1 MPKSPEKPMISIIVP
16 TFQEGEYITNTILN
30 LRKAAKNFPIEIIV
44 VDGGS
49 IDDTVEKAKKFTN
62 KVYRIGRGIA
72 KARNFGAKHSN
83 GDILLFMDADVILPN
98 SFAEK
103 LVETFRNPKV
113 VGATCNIMP
122 LKPNFSEKIF
132 FYFYNGLLRFIGRFK
147 PHSRGEF
154 LAVRKSAFF
163 AVDGFNENLSCIEDH
178 DLAMRLSK
186 VGKFVYIKDLTVFE
200 SMRRFRKLGL
210 PRVIFTW
217 FIDYL
222 SYLIRKKPVS
232 KEWKAVR

>member
-49 IDDTVEKAKKFTN
+49 VDDTVKKAKNFTN

-98 SFAEK
+98 GFAEK
-103 LVETFRNPKV
+103 LVEAFRNPDV

-163 AVDGFNENLSCIEDH
+163 AVNGFNENLPCIEDH

>member
-16 TFQEGEYITNTILN
+16 TFQEGEYITNTMLN

-49 IDDTVEKAKKFTN
+49 VDDTVEKVKNFTN

-98 SFAEK
+98 GFAEK
-103 LVETFRNPKV
+103 LVEIFRNPKV

-122 LKPNFSEKIF
+122 LKPNLSEKIF
-132 FYFYNGLLRFIGRFK
+132 FYLYNGLLRFISRFK

-163 AVDGFNENLSCIEDH
+163 AVNGFNENLPCIEDH
-178 DLAMRLSK
+178 DLAIRLSK
-186 VGKFVYIKDLTVFE
+186 IGKFVYIEDLTVFE

-210 PRVIFTW
+210 PRVIYTW

-222 SYLIRKKPVS
+222 FYTIRKKPIS
-232 KEWKAVR
+232 KEWKVVR

>member
-1 MPKSPEKPMISIIVP
+1 MPKSPEKPMISIIIP
-16 TFQEGEYITNTILN
+16 TFQEGEYITNTMLN

-49 IDDTVEKAKKFTN
+49 VDDTVEKAKNFTN

-83 GDILLFMDADVILPN
+83 GDILLFMDADVFLPN
-98 SFAEK
+98 GFAEK
-103 LVETFRNPKV
+103 LVETFRNPEV

-132 FYFYNGLLRFIGRFK
+132 FSFYNGLLRFISRFK

-163 AVDGFNENLSCIEDH
+163 ALNGFNENLPCIEDH
-178 DLAMRLSK
+178 DLAIRLSK
-186 VGKFVYIKDLTVFE
+186 IGKFVYIKDLTVFE

-210 PRVIFTW
+210 PRVIYTW

-222 SYLIRKKPVS
+222 FYTIRKKPVS
-232 KEWKAVR
+232 KVWKAVR

>member
-16 TFQEGEYITNTILN
+16 TFQEGKYITNTMLN
-30 LRKAAKNFPIEIIV
+30 LRKAAKDFPIEIIV

-49 IDDTVEKAKKFTN
+49 VDDTVEKAKNFTN

-72 KARNFGAKHSN
+72 KARNFGAKYSN

-98 SFAEK
+98 GFAEK

-132 FYFYNGLLRFIGRFK
+132 FSFYNGLLRFISRFK

-163 AVDGFNENLSCIEDH
+163 AVNGFNENLSCIEDH

-200 SMRRFRKLGL
+200 SMRRFRKLGTL
-210 PRVIFTW
+210 KIIYTWLINYIFY
-217 FIDYL
+217 I
-222 SYLIRKKPVS
+222 IRKKPIS
-232 KEWKAVR
+232 KEWKAIR

>member
-1 MPKSPEKPMISIIVP
+1 MPKSPEKPIISIIVP
-16 TFQEGEYITNTILN
+16 TFQEGEYITNTMLN

-49 IDDTVEKAKKFTN
+49 VDDTVKKAKNFTN

-83 GDILLFMDADVILPN
+83 GDILLFMDADVILPDG
-98 SFAEK
+98 FAEK
-103 LVETFRNPKV
+103 LVEIFRNPKV

-122 LKPNFSEKIF
+122 LKPNLSEKIF
-132 FYFYNGLLRFIGRFK
+132 FYLYNGLLRFISRFK

-163 AVDGFNENLSCIEDH
+163 AINGFNESLPCIEDH

-186 VGKFVYIKDLTVFE
+186 IGKFVYIKDLTVFE

-210 PRVIFTW
+210 PRVIYTW

-222 SYLIRKKPVS
+222 FYIIRKKPVS

>member
-1 MPKSPEKPMISIIVP
+1 MPRSPEKSMVSIIVP
-16 TFQEGEYITNTILN
+16 TFQEGEYITNTMLN
-30 LRKAAKNFPIEIIV
+30 LRKAAKDFPIEIIV

-49 IDDTVEKAKKFTN
+49 VDDTVEKAKNFTN

-98 SFAEK
+98 GFAEK

-132 FYFYNGLLRFIGRFK
+132 FYFYNGLLRFISRFK

-163 AVDGFNENLSCIEDH
+163 AINGFNENLPCIEDH
-178 DLAMRLSK
+178 DLAIRLSK
-186 VGKFVYIKDLTVFE
+186 IGKFVYIKDLTVFE
-200 SMRRFRKLGL
+200 SMRRFRKLGF
-210 PRVIFTW
+210 PRVIYTW

-222 SYLIRKKPVS
+222 FYTIRKKPVS
-232 KEWKAVR
+232 KEWKAIR